1 MTSAFPQAHP
11 VSARSLPS
19 LILAAILA
27 LWLQLWWSLAPTWQ
41 HGEYYEYG
49 WFVPPLV
56 LFFAWRRWQELAAPE
71 KAGQGRLPLW
81 LGFAVAGTLLAL
93 PVLRAVEVADPGW
106 RVPLLVQTGLTAG
119 LAHFLLGKGFGWRV
133 SWVFAPVTVFALS
146 AVPWPWQIERLLIDR
161 LTQFVIHLTSE
172 IFLFFGQPVEVS
184 GARLTMGQE
193 VVEVTEGC
201 SGIRSLQSLVMAAL
215 FFGELLRLAWTRRVA
230 LMALAAVCAVV
241 VNTGRAWTLA
251 HVQFT
256 RGKDAA
262 EAAHDGIGHAAF
274 ILSAL
279 LLLLSAWL
287 LQLKRQ
293 RVVVRQA
300 ASARP
305 AVQEE

>member
-1 MTSAFPQAHP
+1 MT
-11 VSARSLPS
+11 VRSTPP
-19 LILAAILA
+19 LIPAAILA
-27 LWLQLWWSLAPTWQ
+27 LWAQLWWSLAPTWQ

-56 LFFAWRRWQELAAPE
+56 VFFAWRRWQELTVPE
-71 KAGQGRLPLW
+71 RSGQGRLPLW
-81 LGFAVAGTLLAL
+81 LGLGVAVALLAL
-93 PVLRAVEVADPGW
+93 PLLRAVEVADPGW
-106 RVPLLVQTGLTAG
+106 RVPLLVQTALTAG

-133 SWVFAPVTVFALS
+133 SWLFAPVTIFALS

-161 LTQFVIHLTSE
+161 LTQAVVHLTSE

-215 FFGELLRLAWTRRVA
+215 FFGELLRLSWQRRVA
-230 LMALAAVCAVV
+230 LMALAAVCALV

-256 RGKDAA
+256 RGKEAA

-287 LQLKRQ
+287 LQIKRQ
-293 RVVVRQA
+293 RVVVRQVA
-300 ASARP
+300 PPRRTA
-305 AVQEE
+305 EEG